1 MCQIRAGG
9 KCKKKHNLYDKPLT
23 CSYPPGQDRDPYNY
37 DVKCDEKEHL
47 TLTLRTPKNVLY
59 FYKSKIGFKKAV
71 KIFKKYKSILND
83 YILSCIN
90 HKRIAQDIKS

>member
-1 MCQIRAGG
+1 MSNQG
-9 KCKKKHNLYDKPLT
+9 KGNMQKKHNPYDKPLT
-23 CSYPPGQDRDPYNY
+23 SNDPSGQDRNPYNY

-71 KIFKKYKSILND
+71 KIFKKYKSSLND

-90 HKRIAQDIKS
+90 HKRIAQDNKS

>member
-1 MCQIRAGG
+1 MQ
-9 KCKKKHNLYDKPLT
+9 KKHNPYDKPLT
-23 CSYPPGQDRDPYNY
+23 SNDPSGQDRNPYNY

-59 FYKSKIGFKKAV
+59 FNKNQIGFKKAV
-71 KIFKKYKSILND
+71 KIFKKNKSSLND

-90 HKRIAQDIKS
+90 HKRIAQDNKS